1 MKYSTE
7 FLEKMIV
14 EYIDD
19 NDAFGNED
27 EAIIITETLNGFKP
41 LLTENAGSLIPSSLL
56 QEHASKL
63 EGVSKDVFEDFMLYV
78 NMTSLDFHLL

>member
-7 FLEKMIV
+7 FLKKMIV
-14 EYIDD
+14 EYIND
-19 NDAFGNED
+19 NDAFGNEEED
-27 EAIIITETLNGFKP
+27 KVITETLNGFKP

-56 QEHASKL
+56 QEHAEKL
-63 EGVSKDVFEDFMLYV
+63 KGVPKEVFEDFMVYV

>member
-14 EYIDD
+14 EYIND
-19 NDAFGNED
+19 NDAFGNEEED
-27 EAIIITETLNGFKP
+27 VVITETLNGFKP

-56 QEHASKL
+56 QEHAEKL
-63 EGVSKDVFEDFMLYV
+63 KGVPKEVFEDFMVYV

>member
-14 EYIDD
+14 EYIND
-19 NDAFGNED
+19 NDAFGNEEED
-27 EAIIITETLNGFKP
+27 VVITETLNGFKP
-41 LLTENAGSLIPSSLL
+41 LLTENAGSLIPSLML
-56 QEHASKL
+56 QEHAAKL
-63 EGVSKDVFEDFMLYV
+63 KGVPKEVFEDFMVYV

>member
-7 FLEKMIV
+7 FLKKMIV
-14 EYIDD
+14 EYIND
-19 NDAFGNED
+19 NDAFGNEEED
-27 EAIIITETLNGFKP
+27 KVITETLNGFKP

-56 QEHASKL
+56 QEHAAKL
-63 EGVSKDVFEDFMLYV
+63 KGVHKEVFEDFMVYV

>member
-14 EYIDD
+14 EYIND
-19 NDAFGNED
+19 NDAFGNEEED
-27 EAIIITETLNGFKP
+27 IVITETLNGFKP

-56 QEHASKL
+56 QEHAEKL
-63 EGVSKDVFEDFMLYV
+63 KGVPKEVFEDFMVYV

>member
-14 EYIDD
+14 EYIND
-19 NDAFGNED
+19 NDAFGNEEED
-27 EAIIITETLNGFKP
+27 KVITETLNGFKP

-56 QEHASKL
+56 QEHAAKL
-63 EGVSKDVFEDFMLYV
+63 KGVPKEVFEDFMVYV

>member
-14 EYIDD
+14 EYIND
-19 NDAFGNED
+19 NDAFGNEEED
-27 EAIIITETLNGFKP
+27 KVITETLNGFKP

-56 QEHASKL
+56 QEHAEKL
-63 EGVSKDVFEDFMLYV
+63 KGVPKEVFEDFMVYV